1 MKLNSFILIASL
13 AAIVMCGTNVRAQR
27 NPPPPPPVPAT
38 LPHVKVK
45 PVEKTEKKKVK
56 MTKTVEREERSVAV
70 EPDVVIT
77 LCMESGRIS
86 VRGTDEHEVRAEIPS
101 NMKIDFR
108 RADGTDNDTPAKR
121 LEVMISETSDED
133 EGEDE
138 EKDKDK
144 SGPHFGQCSNS
155 GDIELE
161 VPRGATLFFKSDN
174 ADFDIDAIA
183 EVHIETH
190 SGRIA
195 LSHITRATEA
205 TSIDGDVSL
214 ENSSGRVRL
223 ETFGG
228 SIEATNVSK
237 TAEGDFFR
245 AKSIS
250 NDVMLE
256 NVSHSRIE
264 VSSISGEVSMRG
276 PLARAGV
283 YDLRTTSGD
292 ITLTMPVESS
302 FKLTAKVSESGEI
315 VTDFPLKYTG
325 GISTSSILSSGRMVG
340 THGTGDATINL
351 ISFSGTLRLRKQ

>member
-1 MKLNSFILIASL
+1 MKLNSLMLMTVL
-13 AAIVMCGTNVRAQR
+13 AASVMCGTNVRAQR
-27 NPPPPPPVPAT
+27 TPPPTPPVPAP

-56 MTKTVEREERSVAV
+56 VTKTVEREERSVAV

-77 LCMESGRIS
+77 LCMESGRVS
-86 VRGTDEHEVRAEIPS
+86 VRGTDQHEVRAELPKS
-101 NMKIDFR
+101 MKIDFR

-121 LEVMISETSDED
+121 LEVMLSQSSDED

-138 EKDKDK
+138 GKDKDE
-144 SGPHFGQCSNS
+144 SAPHFGQCSGS

-161 VPRGATLFFKSDN
+161 VPQGATLFFKSDN
-174 ADFDIDAIA
+174 ADFDIDTVA

-214 ENSSGRVRL
+214 EDSSGRVRL
-223 ETFGG
+223 ESFGG
-228 SIEATNVSK
+228 SVEASNVSK
-237 TAEGDFFR
+237 NAEGDFFR

-256 NVSHSRIE
+256 NVSHSRVE
-264 VSSISGEVSMRG
+264 VSTISGEVVMRG

-292 ITLTMPVESS
+292 ITLTMPVDSS

-325 GISTSSILSSGRMVG
+325 GISTSTSLSSGRMIG
-340 THGTGDATINL
+340 IYGKGDATINL